1 MKQPD
6 FLKNIPALA
15 RMLLLRPMLM
25 ISFVLHGVVLLLPI
39 PSDLDKSKLPKKE
52 EQVKITRLQVTR
64 PSPKPSP
71 QSSSQ
76 PNPQPTS
83 QPSQPAPSNLPDP
96 LQSLWQPNLQPTPQ
110 LNQSALPNLP
120 ASSPPITTR
129 QQSPELSVPIRE
141 PSSQLQ
147 QQFKPQETQ
156 QQPAEQPKRSLSIQ
170 EPTQS
175 PQPNQEQAQSPSA
188 EQPTQSPP
196 PNQEQAR
203 SPSAKQPTQS
213 PQPNQ
218 EPTQSPSVKQPTQ
231 SPPPNPEPTEKNGS
245 IPGGYSEFFNKNQ
258 NDIMLRAALAEV
270 KQGGQNKLQD
280 FKTERDLDK
289 LTESD
294 KFKDASGQP
303 GTQFQF
309 LKKAVSPLTTQDI
322 TAALE
327 TQLSS
332 LEFRFEKKGTYGGG
346 PLYEVTK
353 DDFKRYV
360 ILAPGKDEQGSMTA
374 IIVSQDYPG

>member
-6 FLKNIPALA
+6 FLKNIPGLA

-25 ISFVLHGVVLLLPI
+25 ISFMLHGVVLLLPI

-64 PSPKPSP
+64 PSAKPSP

-83 QPSQPAPSNLPDP
+83 QPSQPTPSNLADP

-110 LNQSALPNLP
+110 LNQSTLPNLP
-120 ASSPPITTR
+120 ASPPPITTR
-129 QQSPELSVPIRE
+129 PQLPELSVPIKE
-141 PSSQLQ
+141 ASSQLE

-156 QQPAEQPKRSLSIQ
+156 QQAVEQPKRSLSTQ
-170 EPTQS
+170 EPIPS
-175 PQPNQEQAQSPSA
+175 PQPNQELAQSPQPNP
-188 EQPTQSPP
+188 EQVQ
-196 PNQEQAR
+196 
-203 SPSAKQPTQS
+203 SPSAKQPIQS
-213 PQPNQ
+213 PQPSQ
-218 EPTQSPSVKQPTQ
+218 EPTQSPSAKQPIQ
-231 SPPPNPEPTEKNGS
+231 SPPPNPEPTEKNDSIAGS
-245 IPGGYSEFFNKNQ
+245 YSEFFNKNQ

-280 FKTERDLDK
+280 FKTDRDLDK

-294 KFKDASGQP
+294 KFKDATGQP
-303 GTQFQF
+303 DTQFEF
-309 LKKAVSPLTTQDI
+309 LKKALSPLTTQDI

-374 IIVSQDYPG
+374 IIVSKDYPG